1 MTNRR
6 VNALENVT
14 IPKIEGVLAY
24 IGRELD
30 ELEREGM
37 CTQGMEED
45 ALFEPSQSRFVSF
58 FFFRHDTQFSLLTT
72 LSLCTDFTRL
82 KLVQGKKEQEQVK
95 QAKEMA
101 KKKLAAKIG
110 KENEEDITAAFDAAD
125 DQDVVF

>member
-45 ALFEPSQSRFVSF
+45 ALFEPRQSRFVSF
-58 FFFRHDTQFSLLTT
+58 FKGGSIFTSKLFTVGFLFSL
-72 LSLCTDFTRL
+72 
-82 KLVQGKKEQEQVK
+82 
-95 QAKEMA
+95 
-101 KKKLAAKIG
+101 
-110 KENEEDITAAFDAAD
+110 
-125 DQDVVF
+125 